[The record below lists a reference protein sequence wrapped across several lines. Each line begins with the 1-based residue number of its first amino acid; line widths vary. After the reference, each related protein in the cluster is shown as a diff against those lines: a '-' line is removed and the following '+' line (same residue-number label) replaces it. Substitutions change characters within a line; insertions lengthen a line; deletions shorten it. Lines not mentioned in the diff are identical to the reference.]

1 MTGNR
6 RRLDDLLQRW
16 AASRKPDAQRLDALR
31 QSAAKLASAPDC
43 GVPLPPWERGQRTV
57 ISLPILS
64 PLRMAAWGFATAT
77 VALLAVGL
85 AWLVRG
91 HGTQMGE
98 GPAPSAEHVR
108 PDGPAPAP
116 PWLAPPRVDGKRE
129 LLVELQ
135 RVFEGRVAWVAET
148 ASQIRLGLNGDD
160 AGGAALAIRLVLVQR
175 LGDAAPRPVWAVDLI
190 SGEERLVN
198 LPADAAEGAEV
209 AVWTYA
215 LPDGLLAVDGDIR
228 WPQQSELPRAQYTGL
243 LRPDVPQVVFQ
254 WRSDGV
260 EYEVYQSV
268 SVLDS

>member
-6 RRLDDLLQRW
+6 RRLDDLLRRW
-16 AASRKPDAQRLDALR
+16 AASREPDAQRLDALR
-31 QSAAKLASAPDC
+31 ERAAKLVSAPDC
-43 GVPLPPWERGQRTV
+43 GVCRRRPLR
-57 ISLPILS
+57 L
-64 PLRMAAWGFATAT
+64 LRMAAWGFAAAA

-85 AWLVRG
+85 AWLVG
-91 HGTQMGE
+91 GQGTQMAE
-98 GPAPSAEHVR
+98 RPALPAGHVR
-108 PDGPAPAP
+108 PDGPAPASA
-116 PWLAPPRVDGKRE
+116 WLAPPPVDAKRE

-148 ASQIRLGLNGDD
+148 ASRIRLGLNGDD

-175 LGDAAPRPVWAVDLI
+175 LDDAAPRPVWAIDLI

-228 WPQQSELPRAQYTGL
+228 WPQRSELPRAAYTGL
-243 LRPDVPQVVFQ
+243 LRPGVPQVVFQ
-254 WRSDGV
+254 WQSDGV

-268 SVLDS
+268 SVLGS

>member
-6 RRLDDLLQRW
+6 RQLDDLLRRW
-16 AASRKPDAQRLDALR
+16 ADSRVPDAQHLDALR
-31 QSAAKLASAPDC
+31 QKAAKLASAPDC
-43 GVPLPPWERGQRTV
+43 GVCQRQPLG
-57 ISLPILS
+57 
-64 PLRMAAWGFATAT
+64 PLRMAAWGFVTAA
-77 VALLAVGL
+77 VALLAVGF
-85 AWLVRG
+85 AWLVGRD
-91 HGTQMGE
+91 GTQLAE
-98 GPAPSAEHVR
+98 LPAPSAGDVR

-116 PWLAPPRVDGKRE
+116 AWLAPPRVDAQRE
-129 LLVELQ
+129 LLAELQ
-135 RVFEGRVAWVAET
+135 RVFEGRIAWVAET
-148 ASQIRLGLNGDD
+148 ASQIRLGLNGND

-190 SGEERLVN
+190 SGEERLVD
-198 LPADAAEGAEV
+198 LPADVAEGAEV

-228 WPQQSELPRAQYTGL
+228 WPQRPELPRARYTDL
-243 LRPDVPQVVFQ
+243 LRPGVPQVVFQ